1 MRSRE
6 IGQRFRLWAWRH
18 YVDLEAREPRLR
30 YLFWEATLACNLA
43 CRHCGSDCHRSRD
56 TSLELTTVEAVEMFR
71 QVKRDF
77 GSQGVFVAVTGGE
90 PLVRADLFGVMAEV
104 HQLGFPWGMVTN
116 GWHADDA
123 AVENCRRTGMKT
135 IVISLDGASA
145 ASHDW
150 LRGPGSFD
158 RAVAAIDRFRNAGFL
173 STLQVT
179 TTVHRRNLD
188 ELDAMFA
195 WMQTHGVRDW
205 RVLSVFPNGRARR
218 QDDLLLEPS
227 ELRRLLDFV
236 RAKRSRSQPLRVSY
250 GDEGFLGPEYER
262 RVRDFY
268 FACLA
273 GVRIASVLAD
283 GGIGGCPNVPRSLVQ
298 GNIRTDRLKD
308 VWEGR
313 FQPFRDRSWM
323 RRAADCAACAQFPQC
338 RGNSMHLWDTELG
351 GPKMCH
357 HHMLACEK
365 PAGRQPC

>member
-1 MRSRE
+1 
-6 IGQRFRLWAWRH
+6 
-18 YVDLEAREPRLR
+18 
-30 YLFWEATLACNLA
+30 
-43 CRHCGSDCHRSRD
+43 
-56 TSLELTTVEAVEMFR
+56 
-71 QVKRDF
+71 
-77 GSQGVFVAVTGGE
+77 
-90 PLVRADLFGVMAEV
+90 MAEV
-104 HQLGFPWGMVTN
+104 HHLGFSWGMVTN
-116 GWHADDA
+116 GWHVDA
-123 AVENCRRTGMKT
+123 AAVKNCHRTGMNT

-179 TTVHRRNLD
+179 TTFHRRNLE

-205 RVLSVFPNGRARR
+205 RVLSVFPNGRARD
-218 QDDLLLEPS
+218 QDDFLLEPN

-236 RAKRSRSQPLRVSY
+236 RAKRSRSQPVRVSY

-273 GVRIASVLAD
+273 GIRIASVLAD

-323 RRAADCAACAQFPQC
+323 RHAVNCAACTQFPQC
-338 RGNSMHLWDTELG
+338 KGNSMHLWDTGLG

-357 HHMLACEK
+357 YQMLACEK